1 MSNSNHKRIDNLR
14 SVLNGFAPGPIP
26 SATEVE
32 RALAD
37 CWHEFVGND
46 DHGMESYKLIGRM
59 EQIEWRPPILS
70 FTIERHGG
78 TVLGSTRAELHHWK
92 VNLDEM
98 TAHCSIAGHRTVGPI
113 SKPVRQYELRLVA
126 QEIAELIRQGTTDHR
141 LIWKDS
147 DTVHVV
153 IEQIIPTKSGVAR
166 TIQGRHKRLRQALE
180 EVLAKDGWQHVGRN
194 VFKRTN
200 VMEQ

>member
-1 MSNSNHKRIDNLR
+1 MADSNNLR
-14 SVLNGFAPGPIP
+14 SILDCFTPGPIP

-46 DHGMESYKLIGRM
+46 DHGMEAYKLIGRM
-59 EQIEWRPPILS
+59 EKVEWRPPILS

-78 TVLGSTRAELHHWK
+78 TVLGSTRAELHRWQI
-92 VNLDEM
+92 NLDEI
-98 TAHCSIAGHRTVGPI
+98 TAACSVAGQRTVGPT
-113 SKPVRQYELRLVA
+113 SKAVRQSVLQLVA
-126 QEIAELIRQGTTDHR
+126 QEIAALVQQGASDPR
-141 LIWKDS
+141 LNWKGS
-147 DTVHVV
+147 DAVHVV
-153 IEQIIPTKSGVAR
+153 VEQIIPTTSGFAR
-166 TIQGRHKRLRQALE
+166 TVQGRRKRLRQALE
-180 EVLAKDGWQHVGRN
+180 EVLAKDGWTHAGRN

>member
-1 MSNSNHKRIDNLR
+1 MVNSHLNTTNNLR
-14 SVLNGFAPGPIP
+14 SILKCLAPGPILH
-26 SATEVE
+26 ATEIE

-46 DHGMESYKLIGRM
+46 EHGMEPYKLIGRM
-59 EQIEWRPPILS
+59 EKVEWRPPILS

-78 TVLGSTRAELHHWK
+78 TVLGSTRAELHRWQ

-98 TAHCSIAGHRTVGPI
+98 TANCSMAGQRTVGPT
-113 SKPVRQYELRLVA
+113 SKAVRQNELQLVA
-126 QEIAELIRQGTTDHR
+126 QEIADLVRQAVTDPR

-153 IEQIIPTKSGVAR
+153 IEQIIPTTSGFAR
-166 TIQGRHKRLRQALE
+166 TVQGRQKRLRQALE
-180 EVLAKDGWQHVGRN
+180 EVLGKDGWQHAGRN
-194 VFKRTN
+194 VFKRSKETT
-200 VMEQ
+200 